1 MEQEA
6 GSHGPPWAAHA
17 RRHVGTAAAAPAL
30 LLVVGILAAQ
40 ARGVAAVTAL
50 VTADWKIFAQAQG
63 VAAAAALALL
73 LVVGILAARA

>member
-1 MEQEA
+1 
-6 GSHGPPWAAHA
+6 
-17 RRHVGTAAAAPAL
+17 
-30 LLVVGILAAQ
+30 
-40 ARGVAAVTAL
+40 VAAVTAL